1 MNQNIL
7 SKLCISVVVLLS
19 AIGAFAKDHKPRPF
33 SADSKLTKTGGQE
46 IMTGKLYMA
55 WPKVRLDTKDVQSG
69 FTAFAIIDYVAQKAI
84 SVGPQ
89 YQTYTEICLDQHN
102 QTAKSNP
109 PIGPTFDASKPC
121 AGHEN
126 WSCKK
131 VAHQTIAGRRCDV
144 WEIVSDKMGPITAW
158 IDTKL
163 GFPIKTKSADGYILE
178 YTNIHEGQQ
187 PRSLFEVPHGYRKVE
202 AHSESTPGR

>member
-7 SKLCISVVVLLS
+7 SKLCIGFLVLLS
-19 AIGAFAKDHKPRPF
+19 AIGAFAKDHKPLPF

-46 IMTGKLYMA
+46 ILRVKLYMA
-55 WPKVRLDTKDVQSG
+55 WPKIRQDVNDG
-69 FTAFAIIDYVAQKAI
+69 VTASVIIDYAAQKAI
-84 SVGPQ
+84 TLNQQ
-89 YQTYTEICLDQHN
+89 YQTYMEISLDQQN

-109 PIGPTFDASKPC
+109 PIGPTFDADKPC

-144 WEIVSDKMGPITAW
+144 WEIVSDEMGPITTW

-202 AHSESTPGR
+202 APAKTSSD